1 MEDIILLILGAFISI
16 LGIINMTGNISTIH
30 SYNRRKVTEEDA
42 PKYGRA
48 IGIGTLIIGISLIV
62 DFVLVLLDLL
72 IVVPF
77 ILIPAVI
84 IGLVFMLYAQFKYN
98 KGIF

>member
-1 MEDIILLILGAFISI
+1 MEEIILLILGVFISVI
-16 LGIINMTGNISTIH
+16 GIVNMTGNISTIH

-48 IGIGTLIIGISLIV
+48 VGIGTLMIGLSLIV

-77 ILIPAVI
+77 VLIPAIVVGVAFI
-84 IGLVFMLYAQFKYN
+84 LYAQFKYN
-98 KGIF
+98 RGIF